1 MWKSR
6 LRLVK
11 FSIRWML
18 FALLLWACAV
28 RTPVEQIAAP
38 KDPGALKDIQVVFR
52 TFNPGPFEQKGPTA
66 MSLCK
71 ATAKQ
76 YLQSKPLFA
85 SVEDDL
91 GKNYNGRTKF
101 VDTHLLDLRLTQ
113 TAGRVF
119 LGPFMGRSHMKIA
132 VTISDQNGKS
142 VAQKELLGAP
152 NAMASTYSFGGTD
165 RRLPMYMGQLLG
177 DYIIFVADHNK

>member
-1 MWKSR
+1 MCNSR
-6 LRLVK
+6 LHLVRLC
-11 FSIRWML
+11 IGWML
-18 FALLLWACAV
+18 LALLLWACAV

-38 KDPGALKDIQVVFR
+38 KDPGAFKDIQVVFR
-52 TFNPGPFEQKGPTA
+52 AFNPGPFEQKGETA

-91 GKNYNGRTKF
+91 GKAYSGRTLF
-101 VDTHLLDLRLTQ
+101 VDTHLLDLRLTH

-132 VTISDQNGKS
+132 VTISDQKGRS
-142 VAQKELLGAP
+142 VAQKELFGAP

-177 DYIIFVADHNK
+177 DYIMFVADNYK